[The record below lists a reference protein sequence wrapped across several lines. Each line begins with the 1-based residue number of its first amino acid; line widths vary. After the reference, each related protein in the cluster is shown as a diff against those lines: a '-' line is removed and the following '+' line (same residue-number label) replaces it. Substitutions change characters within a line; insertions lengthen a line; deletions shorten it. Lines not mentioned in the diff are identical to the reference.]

1 MYARCIH
8 NGNLI
13 PLFAGVEKGEVERI
27 QMYFIITSGLN
38 EIKKGLWSNS
48 FAILIILLSLLI
60 LQHF

>member
-1 MYARCIH
+1 MYARRIH

-48 FAILIILLSLLI
+48 FAILIILLFLLI